1 VNAETNAD
9 FDWTRIDDAIA
20 RGDAIHPNAWAR
32 LDAILAPRRP
42 VAAIIVEI
50 PTNHAEPRLHQQSD
64 METIGDRVG
73 VGGDGNGVDVAII
86 AADHA
91 DAGNDGN
98 GNVETVINDVVLAL
112 PEASRGEGG
121 NDVFPRPKS
130 RKGFSKELRRV
141 WDWLDA
147 HAATITHD
155 DPVQRTVAEATNVSH
170 PTAGKA
176 LKRWRDHNGITKP
189 DYYHEQAS

>member
-1 VNAETNAD
+1 MILPNLD
-9 FDWTRIDDAIA
+9 LSRIDDAMA
-20 RGDAIHPNAWAR
+20 RGDVVDPKAWAII
-32 LDAILAPRRP
+32 DAILAPRRP

-50 PTNHAEPRLHQQSD
+50 PTNHAEPRLHQQFD
-64 METIGDRVG
+64 METIGDRV
-73 VGGDGNGVDVAII
+73 VVSGDGNGVDVAII

-98 GNVETVINDVVLAL
+98 GNVETEANSAVLAL
-112 PEASRGEGG
+112 PEANRGEGG

>member
-1 VNAETNAD
+1 MILPNLD
-9 FDWTRIDDAIA
+9 LSRIDDAMA
-20 RGDAIHPNAWAR
+20 RGDVVDPKAWAII
-32 LDAILAPRRP
+32 DAILAPRRP

-50 PTNHAEPRLHQQSD
+50 PTNHAEPRLHQQFD
-64 METIGDRVG
+64 METIGDRV
-73 VGGDGNGVDVAII
+73 VVSGDGNGVDVAIDN
-86 AADHA
+86 ADDT
-91 DAGNDGN
+91 DAGNVGN
-98 GNVETVINDVVLAL
+98 DHVETVINDAVLAL
-112 PEASRGEGG
+112 PEANRGVGG

-189 DYYHEQAS
+189 DDYHEQAS